1 MKQIFKNLV
10 IILALI
16 SSNAYSQVTITTNN
30 LKVNNNPINNNTIS
44 FNSNESIHISLNIH
58 LQTSNASINNIFG
71 NLFLYYKKNESD
83 TPTQIGYQSI
93 TFYLNTYY
101 MNDTPFDTT
110 LFRNSFFENGG
121 ILYAEYKS
129 NENKTYQSTKISITG
144 GSLPSPT
151 PVVTP
156 ITESIP
162 TQNLKYSDD
171 FPIVNSKIFITQNIP
186 TFFDIEVLIK
196 KSNNYSSVGVSLVET
211 LGNEANKVTP
221 LKSMFVNPDGNYHQI
236 KDIKIDPEK
245 LDFTRYTY
253 TLRVYTYEYSSN
265 LQVLS
270 YKIDHIYKDNN
281 KISILSSK
289 PIENNVIKENQTLT
303 SGQVSSPFTS
313 LSPKVDYTINCDRRG
328 CTPIYDIRYIDN
340 FQWQTRTQ
348 NTNWTNIP
356 QAIQK
361 DYSPNKTFT
370 ENTYYRRIAFYIDGQ
385 YNISNTL
392 SIIINNESFQNTI
405 CCNQQLPL
413 STSQPEEISGN
424 VPNLSNFTYQ
434 WQICAYPL
442 ATSRQW
448 EDLPNATAQNYKH
461 IFTTLPGRDS
471 QSTLFRRLIKKDLL
485 AISISNEIDI
495 TRAPRVQGVLNTSQL
510 DNDMV
515 TYPNPFIDN
524 FSIDGSINI
533 DQVKLYDSY
542 GQPINIK
549 KIQSSK
555 NKIEV
560 NTTNLKAGAYI
571 LKIDDTNFS
580 KTLLKN

>member
-1 MKQIFKNLV
+1 M
-10 IILALI
+10 
-16 SSNAYSQVTITTNN
+16 S
-30 LKVNNNPINNNTIS
+30 NNTIS
-44 FNSNESIHISLNIH
+44 FNSNESVHISLNIH

-83 TPTQIGYQSI
+83 SPTQIGYQSI

-101 MNDTPFDTT
+101 INDTPFDVT
-110 LFRNSFFENGG
+110 LFKSSFFENGG

-129 NENKTYQSTKISITG
+129 NENKTYESNKISITG
-144 GSLPSPT
+144 GSLPSPA
-151 PVVTP
+151 PIVTP
-156 ITESIP
+156 INETIS
-162 TQNLKYSDD
+162 TQNLRYSDN
-171 FPIVNSKIFITQNIP
+171 FPIVNSKIFLTPDTP
-186 TFFDIEVLIK
+186 TFIDIEVQSKNEGDYTSI
-196 KSNNYSSVGVSLVET
+196 GISLDEMI
-211 LGNEANKVTP
+211 GNSINKTIP
-221 LKSMFVNPDGNYHQI
+221 LKSIWIAPDNNFHLL
-236 KDIKIDPEK
+236 KDIQINPSA
-245 LDFTRYTY
+245 LNFNQYTY
-253 TLRVYTYEYSSN
+253 ILKVKTQHYRITSNAQIISSKYDY
-265 LQVLS
+265 V
-270 YKIDHIYKDNN
+270 YKDNN
-281 KISILSSK
+281 RISVLLSK
-289 PIENNVIKENQTLT
+289 PIENNIIKENQTLA

-313 LSPKVDYTINCDRRG
+313 LPPKVDYTINCDRRG

-348 NTNWTNIP
+348 NTNWTDIP

-361 DYSPNKTFT
+361 DYSPNKTFA

-392 SIIINNESFQNTI
+392 SIIINNETFQNTI

-424 VPNLSNFTYQ
+424 APNLSNFTYQ

-495 TRAPRVQGVLNTSQL
+495 TRAPRVQGVLNTSNTSQL
-510 DNDMV
+510 DNDIV

-571 LKIDDTNFS
+571 LKVDDTNFS